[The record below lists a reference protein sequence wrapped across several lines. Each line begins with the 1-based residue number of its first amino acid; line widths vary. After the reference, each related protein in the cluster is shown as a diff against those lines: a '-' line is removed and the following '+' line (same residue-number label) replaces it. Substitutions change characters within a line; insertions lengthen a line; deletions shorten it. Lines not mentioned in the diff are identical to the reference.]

1 MNNALP
7 LQQYTLGEGVT
18 TFSTTRQGGVST
30 GDAYASFNINPYC
43 GDTAESV
50 EANRALLCQT
60 LGIDDSHLVMPH
72 QTHGIDS
79 RIISAEFCAL
89 PASVRAMILEGVDA
103 VMTNEKGLCIGVST
117 ADCVPVLLFDPVHQ
131 AVCAVHA
138 GWRGTVARVT
148 HKAVVDMKTAFGT
161 LPADL
166 KAVIG
171 PAISMSAFEVG
182 DEVYEQFA
190 AATSTLTP
198 LPSAA
203 RSGTSTCR
211 SAIDNCCY
219 RLGWPTKTFSS
230 AAFAP
235 THRATASSRHAVWVS
250 SRDASTTASC

>member
-18 TFSTTRQGGVST
+18 AFSTTRQGGVST

-43 GDTAESV
+43 GDAAESV

-79 RIISAEFCAL
+79 RIISAEFCSL

-103 VMTNEKGLCIGVST
+103 VMTHEKGLCIGVST

-190 AATSTLTP
+190 AADFDLNTAAERREKWHID
-198 LPSAA
+198 LPQCNRQLLLQAGLA
-203 RSGTSTCR
+203 DENIQLSGICTHTQSNR
-211 SAIDNCCY
+211 F
-219 RLGWPTKTFSS
+219 FS
-230 AAFAP
+230 
-235 THRATASSRHAVWVS
+235 RAVWAS
-250 SRDASTTASC
+250 SRDAYTTASC

>member
-18 TFSTTRQGGVST
+18 AFSTTRQGGVST

-43 GDTAESV
+43 GDAAESV

-103 VMTNEKGLCIGVST
+103 VMTHEKGLCIGVST

-131 AVCAVHA
+131 AVCASEIS
-138 GWRGTVARVT
+138 VASWKRRIICF
-148 HKAVVDMKTAFGT
+148 HFIS
-161 LPADL
+161 P
-166 KAVIG
+166 VI
-171 PAISMSAFEVG
+171 
-182 DEVYEQFA
+182 
-190 AATSTLTP
+190 
-198 LPSAA
+198 
-203 RSGTSTCR
+203 C
-211 SAIDNCCY
+211 
-219 RLGWPTKTFSS
+219 SS
-230 AAFAP
+230 
-235 THRATASSRHAVWVS
+235 V
-250 SRDASTTASC
+250 